1 MPSNVI
7 AKTKSAL
14 KRREVITLLL
24 AAVVFATAV
33 FGLKYNATRTR
44 TLEVGGH
51 SYRLEVAISKAQH
64 EKGLSDRKSLAENHG
79 MLFLFQREDK
89 ECFWMKDME
98 FPLDIIW
105 VDGAKKVVHLERNVS
120 PDTYPQAICPSEKA
134 TYVIEL
140 NAGQAAEAGIL
151 PGQVL
156 NF

>member
-14 KRREVITLLL
+14 KRREVITLLIT
-24 AAVVFATAV
+24 AVVFATAV
-33 FGLKYNATRTR
+33 FGLGYRATRTR

-51 SYRLEVAISKAQH
+51 SYSLEVAVTKAEH
-64 EKGLSDRKSLAENHG
+64 EKGLSDRKFLDKDKG
-79 MLFLFQREDK
+79 MVFLFEKEDK
-89 ECFWMKDME
+89 QCFWMKDME

-105 VDGAKKVVHLERNVS
+105 LDSARKVVHLERNVS

-134 TYVIEL
+134 AYVIEID
-140 NAGQAAEAGIL
+140 AGQAAEAGIL
-151 PGQVL
+151 PGQIL

>member
-14 KRREVITLLL
+14 KRREIITLLL

-51 SYRLEVAISKAQH
+51 SYSLEVAITKEEH
-64 EKGLSDRKSLAENHG
+64 EKGLSNRKSLAEDRG
-79 MLFLFQREDK
+79 MLFLFQKEDK

-105 VDGAKKVVHLERNVS
+105 LDGTKRVVHLERNVS

-140 NAGQAAEAGIL
+140 NSGQASEAGIL
-151 PGQVL
+151 PGQIL